1 MQIGKKTSI
10 RRALPRFR
18 LIPSMREL
26 GVEDEIC
33 VGLHTGIWLQTHACG
48 GIPTAFGAWGEGN
61 SHSDE
66 EHD

>member
-1 MQIGKKTSI
+1 
-10 RRALPRFR
+10 
-18 LIPSMREL
+18 MREL
-26 GVEDEIC
+26 GGEAVIC